1 MQKQRINEIRNLAHK
16 IDPRINLFEGYLKLK
31 TI

>member
-16 IDPRINLFEGYLKLK
+16 IDPRINLFEGYSPK
-31 TI
+31 